1 MESVVGWLVFL
12 GVLFALSLALLIAW
26 GVVRARARRQEV
38 ARWAERRGFTFSPRR
53 DRTIPETFAGF
64 SLFQIGSRRRAYN
77 VASGKWNGR
86 SVLAFDYTYTTGS
99 GEGSHTSNFSAVIME
114 SEIPLEPLSIRPE
127 TFLDKLATFFGKE
140 DINFESA
147 QFSREFHVRSPD
159 RRWAYAVLHPR
170 TIEFLL
176 AQPRFWIEMDGRHLI
191 AWGRKPFG
199 AFEFDAALE
208 VLAGI
213 LDRIPEYVIQERRGR
228 RG

>member
-1 MESVVGWLVFL
+1 MGWLVFWGIL
-12 GVLFALSLALLIAW
+12 LTLLIAW
-26 GVVRARARRQEV
+26 SLVQAQARRREV
-38 ARWAERRGFTFSPRR
+38 ARWAERQGFTFSPRR

-64 SLFQIGSRRRAYN
+64 SLFQIGYGRRAYN

-99 GEGSHTSNFSAVIME
+99 GESSRTHHVSAVIME

-159 RRWAYAVLHPR
+159 RRWTYAVLHPR

-176 AQPRFWIEMDGRHLI
+176 AQPRFQIEMAGIHLI

-199 AFEFDAALE
+199 PVEFDAALE

-213 LDRIPEYVIQERRGR
+213 LDRIPEYVIHERRGR
-228 RG
+228 RR